1 MNIGAR
7 LFMILL
13 GLIAAAAGLLGL
25 AIAFEL
31 LALPGWGISLSNNLE
46 GSPLALAAGA
56 GLLIAAFLLLV
67 SGLRAGRKPAPDTV
81 LQTSALG
88 EIRIA
93 ILAMENMV
101 LRVVQ
106 QTQGVRDGGRFVYQS
121 NDGLVVKIKIKVM
134 PDLELPGLVAAL
146 QLKVKEYLEQITGFV
161 VHEVKVVVENIILD
175 QAPAKKLIRP
185 N

>member
-7 LFMILL
+7 LFVILL
-13 GLIAAAAGLLGL
+13 GLSAAAAGLLGL
-25 AIAFEL
+25 ALGFEL
-31 LALPGWGISLSNNLE
+31 LVLPGPGTGLNYYA
-46 GSPLALAAGA
+46 GSPLALAAGV
-56 GLLIAAFLLLV
+56 GLLMAALLLLV
-67 SGLRAGRKPAPDTV
+67 LGMRTGRKPAPETV

-88 EIRIA
+88 EICIA

-121 NDGLVVKIKIKVM
+121 GDGLVVKIKIKVM
-134 PDLELPGLVAAL
+134 PDLELPGLAAAL
-146 QLKVKEYLEQITGFV
+146 QIKVKEYLEQITGFV
-161 VHEVKVVVENIILD
+161 VHEVKIVVENIILD